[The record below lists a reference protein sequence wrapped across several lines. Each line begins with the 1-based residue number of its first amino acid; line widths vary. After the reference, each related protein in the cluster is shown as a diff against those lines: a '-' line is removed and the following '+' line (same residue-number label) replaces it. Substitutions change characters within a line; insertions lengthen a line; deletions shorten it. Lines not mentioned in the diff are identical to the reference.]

1 VLLLVIAPV
10 VSEPAALREPLQ
22 APEDRQEVTLV
33 LVHERVDLP
42 PDATVVGLAVNFTVG
57 AALATVTVA
66 DCLADPPLPVQVNS
80 YSDVLEIAPV
90 EAVPFVGREPC
101 QPPDA
106 VQLVAFVLLQVRV
119 ELPPEATVV
128 GLAVRRPATMVCES
142 RVSDGAG
149 AETDVVE
156 PVAAALPCTIL
167 LSSHAA
173 SPAMANSPMAIGMIG
188 RAMRLNFIGQ
198 ISVNLAYAVTFHA
211 IFRRGV

>member
-1 VLLLVIAPV
+1 MLLLVIAPV

-22 APEDRQEVTLV
+22 APEDWQEVTLV

-42 PDATVVGLAVNFTVG
+42 PDGTVVGLAVNFTVG
-57 AALATVTVA
+57 AARATVTVA
-66 DCLADPPLPVQVNS
+66 DCFADPPLPVQVIS
-80 YSDVLEIAPV
+80 YSDVLVIAPV
-90 EAVPFVGREPC
+90 EAVPFVGWEPC

-119 ELPPEATVV
+119 ELPPGATVV
-128 GLAVRRPATMVCES
+128 GLAVRRPATMACES
-142 RVSDGAG
+142 SDGAG

-156 PVAAALPCTIL
+156 VVAAALPCTIL

-188 RAMRLNFIGQ
+188 RAMRLNSIGQ
-198 ISVNLAYAVTFHA
+198 ISVNLGYAVTFRT